1 MPYSGGIFAEMA
13 GKHSCPIEKCDEA
26 DVRFARVR
34 RSAWGRLM
42 HDVLFACHARL
53 DVHKYDSALR
63 RFTVAQTGTP
73 SDWSQ
78 LEVGIIHVSCAT
90 NTLAHN
96 ILRKIQLCPDL
107 NFPSFMYTYLI

>member
-1 MPYSGGIFAEMA
+1 
-13 GKHSCPIEKCDEA
+13 
-26 DVRFARVR
+26 
-34 RSAWGRLM
+34 M

-78 LEVGIIHVSCAT
+78 LEVG
-90 NTLAHN
+90 
-96 ILRKIQLCPDL
+96 
-107 NFPSFMYTYLI
+107 FMAGSAIW

>member
-1 MPYSGGIFAEMA
+1 M
-13 GKHSCPIEKCDEA
+13 
-26 DVRFARVR
+26 RFARVR

-78 LEVGIIHVSCAT
+78 LEVGFILVSFAR
-90 NTLAHN
+90 NTIARYIRIEVSHE
-96 ILRKIQLCPDL
+96 L
-107 NFPSFMYTYLI
+107 NFSSCNLVT

>member
-1 MPYSGGIFAEMA
+1 
-13 GKHSCPIEKCDEA
+13 
-26 DVRFARVR
+26 
-34 RSAWGRLM
+34 M

-53 DVHKYDSALR
+53 DVHKYDSSLR

-78 LEVGIIHVSCAT
+78 LEVGVIHVSCAT

-96 ILRKIQLCPDL
+96 ILRNIQLCPEVKTL
-107 NFPSFMYTYLI
+107 VACNSFNGSFVVHLGATKVFNQ

>member
-1 MPYSGGIFAEMA
+1 M
-13 GKHSCPIEKCDEA
+13 
-26 DVRFARVR
+26 RFARVR

-78 LEVGIIHVSCAT
+78 LEVGVIHVLLIC
-90 NTLAHN
+90 TLHIEEICDAQG
-96 ILRKIQLCPDL
+96 LP
-107 NFPSFMYTYLI
+107 

>member
-1 MPYSGGIFAEMA
+1 M
-13 GKHSCPIEKCDEA
+13 
-26 DVRFARVR
+26 RFARVR

-73 SDWSQ
+73 SEWSQ
-78 LEVGIIHVSCAT
+78 LEVGFMFHPFVSFAR
-90 NTLAHN
+90 NT
-96 ILRKIQLCPDL
+96 ITRYVLR
-107 NFPSFMYTYLI
+107 